1 MKSVVLG
8 KVVEIKHILETNQ
21 KTIIDENGKEKL
33 VYTAKP
39 KIKKEES
46 AAEWREICRFKGEP
60 AHNYEYMHNWKS
72 VYMSNGF
79 IDGRNRLNISE
90 NEEVAIDKKIFRADL
105 GELHLFTNKVLEKI
119 DIDAV
124 DAADQLRLHTREF
137 NKQMIESNEKM
148 KAYCD
153 LHGLKYEDSDC
164 EQVFEL
170 VYPGDKYEI
179 SDGEMKVQGRN
190 KLSYATYISNDLCT
204 LPLHPDYN
212 KIADSA
218 IATNSACAYL
228 DNEIDSLSSKV
239 SIYG

>member
-46 AAEWREICRFKGEP
+46 VAEWREICRFKGEP
-60 AHNYEYMHNWKS
+60 YWNSEYTRNWKYAYMHS
-72 VYMSNGF
+72 FG
-79 IDGRNRLNISE
+79 DGRDKLNISE
-90 NEEVAIDKKIFRADL
+90 NEEVAIDQRVFRADL
-105 GELHLFTNKVLEKI
+105 GELHLFADKVLEEI

-164 EQVFEL
+164 EKVFEL
-170 VYPGDKYEI
+170 VYPYEKYEI
-179 SDGEMKVQGRN
+179 SNGEMKVCKISYLNSGACISANTYTVNQGDIDVKTYADDIT
-190 KLSYATYISNDLCT
+190 KLL
-204 LPLHPDYN
+204 L
-212 KIADSA
+212 
-218 IATNSACAYL
+218 
-228 DNEIDSLSSKV
+228 
-239 SIYG
+239 

>member
-21 KTIIDENGKEKL
+21 KIITDDNGKEKL

-46 AAEWREICRFKGEP
+46 VAEWREICRFKGEP
-60 AHNYEYMHNWKS
+60 TWNYEHMYSWKS
-72 VYMSNGF
+72 FHMSDGF
-79 IDGRNRLNISE
+79 SDVRNKLNISE
-90 NEEVAIDKKIFRADL
+90 NEEVAVDKKVFRADL
-105 GELHLFTNKVLEKI
+105 GELHLLTNKVLEEI

-124 DAADQLRLHTREF
+124 DATEQLRIYTRDF

-164 EQVFEL
+164 EKVFEL
-170 VYPGDKYEI
+170 VYPGKEYKI
-179 SDGEMKVQGRN
+179 VDGKMHVLETVTL
-190 KLSYATYISNDLCT
+190 KLGDLTPGYDSNS
-204 LPLHPDYN
+204 
-212 KIADSA
+212 SA
-218 IATNSACAYL
+218 INALESSVSNCNATF
-228 DNEIDSLSSKV
+228 SSITNV
-239 SIYG
+239 YA